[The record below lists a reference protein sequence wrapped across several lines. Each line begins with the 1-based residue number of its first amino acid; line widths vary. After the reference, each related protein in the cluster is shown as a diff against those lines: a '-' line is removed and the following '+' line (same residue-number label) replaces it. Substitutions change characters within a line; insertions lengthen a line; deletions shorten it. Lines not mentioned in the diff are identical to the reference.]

1 MHFGQDNL
9 MPNSIFRHTQM
20 LEYSE
25 CSLSDSQDAAMLPNR
40 AEADDIASTAPL
52 YFVGYSSG
60 TLMYTEL
67 KTLFAKKLPKVLIGV
82 AKAGQSAPVPMQ
94 MQHAPNIEALPFVR
108 PTLG

>member
-1 MHFGQDNL
+1 
-9 MPNSIFRHTQM
+9 
-20 LEYSE
+20 
-25 CSLSDSQDAAMLPNR
+25 MLPNR

-60 TLMYTEL
+60 TLIYTEL

-108 PTLG
+108 PMLGWSIYQIPNKVEGKRGSAEVRTQFM